1 MIWEFV
7 KKHILKVV
15 IALGLVLLG
24 YSIFRSR
31 EGFQNTT
38 TTDNKDS
45 PATCAMM
52 NLIVE
57 RAQKNLQAAQQI
69 GDANGIKT
77 LQTSLDS
84 ILAEKNKM
92 SC

>member
-7 KKHILKVV
+7 KKHILKLV

-38 TTDNKDS
+38 TGAKDT
-45 PATCAMM
+45 PATCAMF

-57 RAQKNLQAAQQI
+57 RAQKNLQAAQQV
-69 GDANGIKT
+69 GDANGVKS
-77 LQTSLDS
+77 LQISLDN

-92 SC
+92 MC